1 MLACDASPYGVG
13 AVLSQ
18 YQDDETEK
26 PVAFASRSL
35 SKAEKNYSHLEKEG
49 LAVIFGVKHF
59 HQYLYGRRFT
69 ILTDHQPLRRLFS
82 ETKAVPPM
90 ASGRIQR
97 WALTLSSYEYELRYR
112 KGTDQGNCDA
122 LSRLPLPD
130 SPESGANSWR
140 CYVVNRTVSFFTCHS
155 S

>member
-1 MLACDASPYGVG
+1 MDLDCSSTTFDEAKRLLQSSVVLAHYDPSKKLVLACDASPYGVG
-13 AVLSQ
+13 AMLSQ

-69 ILTDHQPLRRLFS
+69 ILTDHQPLRRLLV
-82 ETKAVPPM
+82 K
-90 ASGRIQR
+90 QR
-97 WALTLSSYEYELRYR
+97 QYLQWLLDVYNVGPSL
-112 KGTDQGNCDA
+112 
-122 LSRLPLPD
+122 
-130 SPESGANSWR
+130 
-140 CYVVNRTVSFFTCHS
+140 
-155 S
+155 

>member
-1 MLACDASPYGVG
+1 M
-13 AVLSQ
+13 
-18 YQDDETEK
+18 
-26 PVAFASRSL
+26 
-35 SKAEKNYSHLEKEG
+35 
-49 LAVIFGVKHF
+49 IFGVKHF
-59 HQYLYGRRFT
+59 HQYLYGRHFT

-130 SPESGANSWR
+130 SPESVPIPGDVMLLTEQLASSPVTAHKIKAMTAKDPVFSKVFTICPSWMADY
-140 CYVVNRTVSFFTCHS
+140 CC
-155 S
+155 